1 MAEIEH
7 FCDPR
12 DKSHPKFS
20 DIENTILKLYSACNQ
35 MDGQSP
41 IDITIGK
48 AVSQVHILN
57 YKFII
62 NNN

>member
-7 FCDPR
+7 FCDPS

-20 DIENTILKLYSACNQ
+20 DIENTTLKLYSACNQ

-41 IDITIGK
+41 VDITIGK

-57 YKFII
+57 
-62 NNN
+62 